1 MWGSGK
7 KLVFL
12 GVTMAAFGGFALMLV
27 TALFPALA
35 IKLPLVSTLLKFWMA
50 LMVVLTC
57 LLFISLWRSDGST
70 AIHRKDKYS
79 PGWQLA
85 EERKERNTAQRHSGY
100 SRAALL
106 RERQQAEREAR
117 QQAEERAGVEV
128 QFRPPRASGEGAD

>member
-7 KLVFL
+7 KIVFVVV
-12 GVTMAAFGGFALMLV
+12 GMAVFGGFGLMLV

-35 IKLPLVSTLLKFWMA
+35 IELPLVSKLLKLWMA
-50 LMVVLTC
+50 LMVVLAG
-57 LLFISLWRSDGST
+57 LLFIRLRRSDQST
-70 AIHRKDKYS
+70 VIHRKDKYS

-85 EERKERNTAQRHSGY
+85 EERKEKNMAQRHRGY

>member
-12 GVTMAAFGGFALMLV
+12 GVTMAAFGGFVLMLV

-35 IKLPLVSTLLKFWMA
+35 IKLPLVSTLLKFWLA

-57 LLFISLWRSDGST
+57 LLFIRLRRSDVST
-70 AIHRKDKYS
+70 VIHRKDKYS

-85 EERKERNTAQRHSGY
+85 EDRKEKGMAKRHRGY
-100 SRAALL
+100 ARAALL

-117 QQAEERAGVEV
+117 QLAEERAGVEV
-128 QFRPPRASGEGAD
+128 NFRPARGNGQGAD